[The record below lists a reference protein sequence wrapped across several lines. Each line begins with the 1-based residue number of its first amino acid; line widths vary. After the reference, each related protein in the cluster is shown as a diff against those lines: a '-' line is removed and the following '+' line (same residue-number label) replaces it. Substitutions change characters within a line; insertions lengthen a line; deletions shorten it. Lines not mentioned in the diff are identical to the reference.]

1 MLAAARITHCMS
13 SPAAPLLEHATRD
26 LARFA
31 AALRY
36 EDLPRAVVDHAK
48 LCLLDGIGVCLHGAT
63 LPWTRLLH
71 QVVLAEGARPA
82 VSLWGTGQQGSWA
95 QAALANGTA
104 GHAFEMDDIHKESV
118 LHPNS
123 LTSPIALGYA
133 EARGATGR
141 QMLAAIVTGYECGTR
156 VGNAATTAL
165 FLNGFHPQG
174 TSGTIVAAA
183 TAGLMLGL
191 DAVQMQ
197 NAFGIAGSCAA
208 GLMAAQEG
216 AMVKRLHAGRA
227 GESGVRAAEL
237 AARGF
242 TGISDIFEAPYGGFL
257 SSLSRTPRPEK
268 LTAGLGETWEVL
280 NTGFKM
286 YPTVT
291 SIHAALDALRAI
303 MAAGGLRA
311 EDIERIEVGIGHMTH
326 VHCAWPY
333 KPAGITAAQMNLFY
347 GLAVT
352 AVQGQVTAAAFTED
366 QLAAADLMAFIPR
379 ITAHEDAGLEAMGPA
394 FRHACRM
401 VVTTRDGRS
410 LRHEE
415 LHRRASPENP
425 VSAAEVEA
433 KFRSNLNGILSR
445 DEQDTVVRCVE
456 AFETT
461 ADFASLFAVLGRAR

>member
-1 MLAAARITHCMS
+1 MS
-13 SPAAPLLEHATRD
+13 TEAAPLLPNATRD
-26 LARFA
+26 LAAFA
-31 AALRY
+31 AGLRY
-36 EDLPRAVVDHAK
+36 EDLPGRVVEQAK
-48 LCLLDGIGVCLHGAT
+48 LNLLDGIGVCLHGAT

-71 QVVLAEGARPA
+71 QVVLAEGATPA
-82 VSLWGTGQQGSWA
+82 VSLWGTGAKGSWA

-123 LTSPIALGYA
+123 LTSPIALGFA
-133 EARGATGR
+133 EQRGATGK
-141 QMLAAIVTGYECGTR
+141 QMLAAIVAGYECGTR

-183 TAGLMLGL
+183 TAGSLMGL
-191 DAVQMQ
+191 DAAAMR

-237 AARGF
+237 ASRGF

-257 SSLSRTPRPEK
+257 SSLARTPKPEK
-268 LTAGLGETWEVL
+268 LTAGLGETWETL

-291 SIHAALDALRAI
+291 SIHAALDSLRRV
-303 MAAGGLRA
+303 MADAKLA
-311 EDIERIEVGIGHMTH
+311 PADIERIEVGIGHMTY
-326 VHCAWPY
+326 VHCAWTY

-352 AVQGQVTAAAFTED
+352 ALNGQVTAAAFTED
-366 QLAAADLMAFIPR
+366 KLAAPEIMAMIGR
-379 ITAHEDAGLEAMGPA
+379 ISAHEDPELEAMGPA
-394 FRHACRM
+394 FRHAARL
-401 VVTTRDGRS
+401 VVRTRDGRT

-425 VSAAEVEA
+425 VTAAEVEQ
-433 KFRSNLNGILSR
+433 KFRGNLEGILTR
-445 DEQDTVVRCVE
+445 AEQDTVVQAVE
-456 AFETT
+456 RFETLT
-461 ADFASLFAVLGRAR
+461 DFAPLLTVLGAQR

>member
-1 MLAAARITHCMS
+1 MS
-13 SPAAPLLEHATRD
+13 TEAAPLLPNATRD
-26 LARFA
+26 LAAFA
-31 AALRY
+31 AGLRF
-36 EDLPRAVVDHAK
+36 EDLPARVVEQAK
-48 LCLLDGIGVCLHGAT
+48 LNLLDGIGVCLHGAT

-71 QVVLAEGARPA
+71 QVVLAEGATPS
-82 VSLWGTGQQGSWA
+82 VSLWGTGARGSWA

-123 LTSPIALGYA
+123 LTSPIALGFA

-141 QMLAAIVTGYECGTR
+141 QMLTAIVAGYECGTR

-183 TAGLMLGL
+183 TAGSLMGL
-191 DAVQMQ
+191 DAAGMR

-257 SSLSRTPRPEK
+257 SSLARTPKPEK
-268 LTAGLGETWEVL
+268 LTAGLGETWETL

-291 SIHAALDALRAI
+291 SIHAALDSLRRV
-303 MAAGGLRA
+303 MADAGLRA
-311 EDIERIEVGIGHMTH
+311 EDIERIEVGIGHMTY
-326 VHCAWPY
+326 VHCAWTY

-347 GLAVT
+347 GMAVT
-352 AVQGQVTAAAFTED
+352 ALAGQVTAAAFTED
-366 QLAAADLMAFIPR
+366 KLAAPEIMAMIAR
-379 ITAHEDAGLEAMGPA
+379 ITAHEDPELEAMGPA
-394 FRHACRM
+394 FRHAARLV
-401 VVTTRDGRS
+401 VVTKDGRT

-425 VSAAEVEA
+425 VTAAEVEE
-433 KFRSNLNGILSR
+433 KFRGNLEGILTR
-445 DEQDTVVRCVE
+445 AEQDVVVSAVE
-456 AFETT
+456 RFETLT
-461 ADFASLFAVLGRAR
+461 DFAPLLAVLGAPR